1 MKHNSSTLRTNV
13 TATTTPTV
21 YAAHVKI
28 KMSPIVM
35 ETSGSLFLNM
45 TCLTNMT
52 QQDVSIAVTRHDK
65 RYHGISLDFGEVALG
80 RQAVLSHVTYCGYRN
95 SVNTTNRCNAS
106 KVIHISLRVAANIF
120 QEVPF
125 EILYPAIFMFTFTDT
140 DV

>member
-1 MKHNSSTLRTNV
+1 MFPNMKHNSSTLRTNV

-106 KVIHISLRVAANIF
+106 KGVCGGTQCFLGKAVNF
-120 QEVPF
+120 N
-125 EILYPAIFMFTFTDT
+125 FMRNSFNLSW
-140 DV
+140 